1 MRIGAMNEQD
11 EILVVDDAPITLDLL
26 THILSTEGFQVRSA
40 NNGELA
46 LNLIAAK
53 PPQLI
58 LLDINMPEMDGF
70 EVCRRLKAKEESEG
84 IPVIFISG
92 LTNLEEKV
100 IGFGLGAVDFISKP
114 FQREELLARIRTH
127 LELNRLRTKL
137 EAQVMIQTA
146 ELRKSKEE
154 ILRERDFSNE
164 MLTSLPG
171 IFYLFD
177 QTGKFLR
184 WNKNFEQVTRY
195 SPEEITGMH
204 PLDLFVGPDRALIQ
218 ETIQKVFSAGFSDAE
233 ADLIAKSRE
242 GIPCYFTGRKIQ
254 IEGKPCLLGMGIDIT
269 VRRRTEE
276 VLRESEE
283 RFRLLVENAPYGIF
297 IRTQGQFAYINKT
310 ALRLFGGTFPDQ
322 LLGQPVMD
330 RIHPDYHEVVHER
343 IRLLNEERKD
353 VPPLE
358 QKYLK
363 LDGTSFDVEV
373 SAVPFLYENQKG
385 ALIFFHDITYRKRAE
400 EAFKTLSLKDDLTG
414 LYNRRGFFVLAEQ
427 GLKTAQ
433 RMGTRMFLIFG
444 DLDNLKGINDTLG
457 HKEGDQALLDTS
469 EILKETFRESDIIAR
484 IGGDEFVILAMNS
497 FEISAEKLID
507 RFEKVLN
514 ARHLQTERSYKL
526 SMSFGIAYFDPQNPC
541 SIDVLMAQADKLM
554 YENKSKR
561 GRTGLELLA

>member
-1 MRIGAMNEQD
+1 MNEQD
-11 EILVVDDAPITLDLL
+11 EILVVDDTPITLNLL

-40 NNGELA
+40 DNGELA
-46 LNLIAAK
+46 LNLITAK

-164 MLTSLPG
+164 LLTSLPG

-204 PLDLFVGPDRALIQ
+204 PLDLFFGPDRALIQ

-269 VRRRTEE
+269 VRRRAEE
-276 VLRESEE
+276 ALRESEE

-322 LLGQPVMD
+322 LLGQPVMN

-343 IRLLNEERKD
+343 IRLLNQERKD

-373 SAVPFLYENQKG
+373 SAVPFLYENRKG

-457 HKEGDQALLDTS
+457 HKEGDQALMDTS

-497 FEISAEKLID
+497 FESSAEKLID

-541 SIDVLMAQADKLM
+541 SIDVLLAQADKLM
-554 YENKSKR
+554 YENKPKR

>member
-1 MRIGAMNEQD
+1 MNEQD

>member
-1 MRIGAMNEQD
+1 MNEQD

-322 LLGQPVMD
+322 LLGQPVMN

-541 SIDVLMAQADKLM
+541 SIDVLLAQADKLM
-554 YENKSKR
+554 YENKPKR